1 MEVPENRNGVGS
13 SPWPQFPFA
22 SSKNTK
28 IFHRQA
34 NVASSRGRQVEPG
47 THPPLQTELCVLQ
60 CLNISV
66 LREQSHSCSPRVAQK
81 LKELMPSKTLAEAW
95 PTSGCLIQRLRYCHE
110 LESRASS

>member
-34 NVASSRGRQVEPG
+34 NVASSRGRQVKPG
-47 THPPLQTELCVLQ
+47 
-60 CLNISV
+60 N
-66 LREQSHSCSPRVAQK
+66 RSPRLSFV
-81 LKELMPSKTLAEAW
+81 SSNVS
-95 PTSGCLIQRLRYCHE
+95 TSQ
-110 LESRASS
+110 S

>member
-47 THPPLQTELCVLQ
+47 TPPPPRLSFVSSNVST
-60 CLNISV
+60 S
-66 LREQSHSCSPRVAQK
+66 QS
-81 LKELMPSKTLAEAW
+81 
-95 PTSGCLIQRLRYCHE
+95 
-110 LESRASS
+110 